1 MKKTNNYAP
10 FEVIDRNFAS
20 GGNAKI
26 LLVQDKKGK
35 KYALKSIKINSIQDA
50 KKVNRFLNEINIVEK
65 FQDKIQGIIPLRYK
79 SIPEKIK
86 DEFEYTEDLKG
97 NELWYV
103 MELAEPIFEKLGTCD
118 DLEVIIDCLISLSKT
133 LVKLHSHRIVH
144 RDIKPSNIYYHRGEW
159 AFGDFGLVAYP
170 DFEDNKLTGKDER
183 VGNYATIAPE
193 MRRAGQ
199 VKDARPADV
208 WSLAKTLWMLIT
220 KNESYC
226 FEGSYNRKDEAIS
239 ISKYWKE
246 VPITLLHDIL
256 ESATRY
262 EEKDRVD
269 INQFSIMLMEYKEL
283 LVEKKSILSYEE
295 LQALVKQSEDGRIY
309 RNSADSTVDTIEL
322 IEDFHFHRVN
332 QELKFLAR
340 DLADEVDI
348 LKYIKM
354 KLEFFSPKKYIVS
367 PIIEHF
373 RNESMPAIKIF
384 VNYTETKSK
393 FVTFIVCAD
402 KEVHIFNQG
411 YIMSDYYDT
420 DGLVDYSKVDHF
432 INLIDSISMKSIG
445 RNYK

>member
-1 MKKTNNYAP
+1 MNKTKDYDP
-10 FEVIDRNFAS
+10 YIVIDRNFAS
-20 GGNAKI
+20 GGNAKVI
-26 LLVQDKKGK
+26 LVQDQNEE
-35 KYALKSIKINSIQDA
+35 KYALKSIKINSTQDA
-50 KKVNRFLNEINIVEK
+50 KKVNRFLNEIKIVEK
-65 FQDKIQGIIPLRYK
+65 FQDEIKGIIPLLHK
-79 SIPEKIK
+79 SIPDEIK
-86 DEFEYTEDLKG
+86 DEFEYTDNLKG
-97 NELWYV
+97 TELWYV
-103 MELAEPIFEKLGTCD
+103 MELAEPISEKLSTCD

-133 LVKLHSHRIVH
+133 LQELHSHRIVH
-144 RDIKPSNIYYHRGEW
+144 RDIKPSNIYYHRDKW

-199 VKDARPADV
+199 VEDARPADV

-226 FEGSYNRKDEAIS
+226 FEGSYNRENEAIS
-239 ISKYWKE
+239 ISKYWKNM
-246 VPITLLHDIL
+246 PIFPLHDIL

-262 EEKDRVD
+262 EQKDRVD
-269 INQFSIMLMEYKEL
+269 IKKFLSMLMDYKEL

-295 LQALVKQSEDGRIY
+295 IQTLVEQSEDGNVY
-309 RNSADSTVDTIEL
+309 QNSADRTVDTVEI
-322 IEDFHFHRVN
+322 IEDFHFHWVN
-332 QELKFLAR
+332 QELKFIAQ

-354 KLEFFSPKKYIVS
+354 KLEFFSPKSYIVS

-373 RNESMPAIKIF
+373 RNTSLPAIKIF
-384 VNYTETKSK
+384 VEYTETKSK

-402 KEVHIFNQG
+402 KQVHIFNQG
-411 YIMSDYYDT
+411 YTLRDYYDT
-420 DGLVDYSKVDHF
+420 DGLVDYSKVDLL

-445 RNYK
+445 LNYS